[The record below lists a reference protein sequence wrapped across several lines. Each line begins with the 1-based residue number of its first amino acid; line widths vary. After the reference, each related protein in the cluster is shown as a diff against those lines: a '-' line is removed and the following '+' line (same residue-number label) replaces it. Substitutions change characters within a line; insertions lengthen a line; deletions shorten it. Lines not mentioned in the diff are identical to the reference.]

1 MLDNSGHHHPE
12 EKTEE
17 KVCWPMSPSHLW
29 VARPV
34 VHQAEREGGKLN
46 QACVCCAGRILVG
59 NKYVHNKHTWEQL
72 WKIDSFIRRAK
83 GIFMPLGR
91 LPVSLG
97 QGLCGCAPLTGVGRC
112 FIYILRG

>member
-72 WKIDSFIRRAK
+72 QRTDLVYWVGEGYLCSSPPHPPPKE
-83 GIFMPLGR
+83 G
-91 LPVSLG
+91 G
-97 QGLCGCAPLTGVGRC
+97 QGL
-112 FIYILRG
+112 